1 MLIDGSCD
9 GNELEEDDKGEFDGR
24 SLNVEDDGMN
34 DGC

>member
-9 GNELEEDDKGEFDGR
+9 GNELEEDDNGKFDGR